1 MASSSVAKKRKG
13 KSTQTHN
20 EAKFKSL
27 YHEDRFNKYI
37 KHREV
42 LVEAKILIDTNEL
55 SPISEQINKR
65 KWQRLTKPLQAVGY
79 TMMREFYA
87 NAWVMESE
95 RHLPLP
101 YTSMIRGKKI
111 NFSPGEIHKVLNLRK
126 KPLPNVVSYHDR
138 KNENDLRMNDIL
150 RDLCVPRAQWVMH
163 DDGRP
168 HFLRRTDLQPMARGW
183 YEFVT
188 RSIIPT
194 TNRSEVN
201 AERAMLLHSIIIGED
216 IQVDEIIAE
225 QIYKFINKK
234 GIKSKLPFPGVI
246 QHLCNEA
253 KASIPKDTMISMEP
267 PISAKLMERVRGER
281 TTTRQA
287 PPPQEEEE
295 DAEMPQAPQ
304 VQQEQNRKSFSD
316 INTRLDTMDHQLNFL
331 CNNNQFMN
339 EDLLYPYQQ
348 TELTMRNMQGRGI
361 PITLEN
367 LKINRQRE
375 EEMRIERQ
383 RYQRILDEVAA
394 QRAKEQNKEK
404 ARRDED
410 EDDDDDDD
418 EDEDED

>member
-1 MASSSVAKKRKG
+1 MASSSVARKRKG
-13 KSTQTHN
+13 KSTQTYN

-27 YHEDRFNKYI
+27 YHEDRFKKYI
-37 KHREV
+37 KHRVV

-79 TMMREFYA
+79 TMMRKFYA
-87 NAWVMESE
+87 NAWVMENE

-101 YTSMIRGKKI
+101 HTSMIRGKKI
-111 NFSPGEIHKVLNLRK
+111 NFSPGEIHKVLNLYN
-126 KPLPNVVSYHDR
+126 KPLPNVASYHDR
-138 KNENDLRMNDIL
+138 KNENNLRMNDIL
-150 RDLCVPRAQWVMH
+150 RDLCVLGAQWVMH

-168 HFLRRTDLQPMARGW
+168 LFLRRTDLQPMARGC
-183 YEFVT
+183 
-188 RSIIPT
+188 
-194 TNRSEVN
+194 
-201 AERAMLLHSIIIGED
+201 
-216 IQVDEIIAE
+216 
-225 QIYKFINKK
+225 NKK
-234 GIKSKLPFPGVI
+234 GIRSKLPFPGVI
-246 QHLCNEA
+246 QRLCNEA
-253 KASIPKDTMISMEP
+253 KASITKDTMIPMEP
-267 PISAKLMERVRGER
+267 PINAKLMERVRGER
-281 TTTRQA
+281 TTIRQA
-287 PPPQEEEE
+287 PPPQEKE

-304 VQQEQNRKSFSD
+304 VQQGIPPNFMDSFNNAMVVMQLQNTQRWDTFQQRYDADQEQNQKSFSD

-331 CNNNQFMN
+331 CNTNQFIN

-348 TELTMRNMQGRGI
+348 TKLTMRNMQGRGI
-361 PITLEN
+361 LITLDN

-383 RYQRILDEVAA
+383 RYQRILDEAAA
-394 QRAKEQNKEK
+394 QRAKEQNKGK

>member
-1 MASSSVAKKRKG
+1 MASSSAARKRKG

-20 EAKFKSL
+20 EAKFKSP
-27 YHEDRFNKYI
+27 YHEDCFNKYI

-55 SPISEQINKR
+55 SPIFEQINKR

-87 NAWVMESE
+87 NAWIMESE

-101 YTSMIRGKKI
+101 YTSIIRGKKI
-111 NFSPGEIHKVLNLRK
+111 NFFLGEIHNVLNLRK
-126 KPLPNVVSYHDR
+126 KPLPNVASYHDR

-150 RDLCVPRAQWVMH
+150 RDLCVLGAQWVMH

-168 HFLRRTDLQPMARGW
+168 HFLRRTDLQLMARGW

-194 TNRSEVN
+194 TNQSRRKNNHETS
-201 AERAMLLHSIIIGED
+201 
-216 IQVDEIIAE
+216 
-225 QIYKFINKK
+225 
-234 GIKSKLPFPGVI
+234 
-246 QHLCNEA
+246 
-253 KASIPKDTMISMEP
+253 
-267 PISAKLMERVRGER
+267 
-281 TTTRQA
+281 
-287 PPPQEEEE
+287 PPPQEEEEE

-304 VQQEQNRKSFSD
+304 VQQGIPPNFMDNFNNAMAAMQLQNTQRWDTFQQRYDADQEQNRKSFSD

-331 CNNNQFMN
+331 CNTNQFMN

-348 TELTMRNMQGRGI
+348 TEHTMRNMQGRGI
-361 PITLEN
+361 PVTLEN

-383 RYQRILDEVAA
+383 RYQTILDEAA
-394 QRAKEQNKEK
+394 VERAKEQNKGK
-404 ARRDED
+404 ARRNED
-410 EDDDDDDD
+410 EDNDDDDD

>member
-1 MASSSVAKKRKG
+1 
-13 KSTQTHN
+13 
-20 EAKFKSL
+20 
-27 YHEDRFNKYI
+27 
-37 KHREV
+37 
-42 LVEAKILIDTNEL
+42 
-55 SPISEQINKR
+55 
-65 KWQRLTKPLQAVGY
+65 
-79 TMMREFYA
+79 MREFYA

-111 NFSPGEIHKVLNLRK
+111 NFSPGEIHKVLNLRN
-126 KPLPNVVSYHDR
+126 KPLPNVSSYHDR
-138 KNENDLRMNDIL
+138 KNENELRMDDIL
-150 RDLCVPRAQWVMH
+150 RDLCVPGAQWVMH

-201 AERAMLLHSIIIGED
+201 AERAMLVHSIIIG
-216 IQVDEIIAE
+216 
-225 QIYKFINKK
+225 
-234 GIKSKLPFPGVI
+234 VI
-246 QHLCNEA
+246 QRLCNEA
-253 KASIPKDTMISMEP
+253 KASIPEDTMILMEP

-287 PPPQEEEE
+287 PPQEEEEE
-295 DAEMPQAPQ
+295 DAEMPQAPL
-304 VQQEQNRKSFSD
+304 VQQEQNRKSFSN

-331 CNNNQFMN
+331 CNTNQFMN

-348 TELTMRNMQGRGI
+348 TELTMKNMQGRGI
-361 PITLEN
+361 LITLEN

-375 EEMRIERQ
+375 EDMRIERQ
-383 RYQRILDEVAA
+383 RYQRILDEAAA

>member
-1 MASSSVAKKRKG
+1 MASSSAARKRKG

-27 YHEDRFNKYI
+27 YHEDHFNKYT

-42 LVEAKILIDTNEL
+42 LVEAKILVDTNEL
-55 SPISEQINKR
+55 SPISEQVNKR

-111 NFSPGEIHKVLNLRK
+111 NFSPEEIHKVLNLRN
-126 KPLPNVVSYHDR
+126 KPLPNVASYHDR

-150 RDLCVPRAQWVMH
+150 RNLCVPGAQWVMH

-188 RSIIPT
+188 HSIIPT
-194 TNRSEVN
+194 TNRSE
-201 AERAMLLHSIIIGED
+201 
-216 IQVDEIIAE
+216 
-225 QIYKFINKK
+225 
-234 GIKSKLPFPGVI
+234 
-246 QHLCNEA
+246 
-253 KASIPKDTMISMEP
+253 
-267 PISAKLMERVRGER
+267 
-281 TTTRQA
+281 
-287 PPPQEEEE
+287 
-295 DAEMPQAPQ
+295 
-304 VQQEQNRKSFSD
+304 
-316 INTRLDTMDHQLNFL
+316 
-331 CNNNQFMN
+331 FMN

-348 TELTMRNMQGRGI
+348 TELTMRNMQGRRI

-375 EEMRIERQ
+375 EEIRIERQ

-394 QRAKEQNKEK
+394 RRAKEQNKGK
-404 ARRDED
+404 ARRDEDED

-418 EDEDED
+418 EDENED